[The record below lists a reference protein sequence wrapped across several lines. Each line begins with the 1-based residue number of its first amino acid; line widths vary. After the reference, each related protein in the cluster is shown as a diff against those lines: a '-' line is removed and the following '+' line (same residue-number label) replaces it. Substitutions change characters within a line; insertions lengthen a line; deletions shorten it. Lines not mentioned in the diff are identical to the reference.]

1 MNNMKW
7 RFIGSYILNRWCN
20 QVVSDYLEVTFFHSY
35 AANELPTLNNVVNT
49 DLIKTKWNFLSL
61 MIFFK
66 NLV

>member
-49 DLIKTKWNFLSL
+49 DLIKTK
-61 MIFFK
+61 
-66 NLV
+66 